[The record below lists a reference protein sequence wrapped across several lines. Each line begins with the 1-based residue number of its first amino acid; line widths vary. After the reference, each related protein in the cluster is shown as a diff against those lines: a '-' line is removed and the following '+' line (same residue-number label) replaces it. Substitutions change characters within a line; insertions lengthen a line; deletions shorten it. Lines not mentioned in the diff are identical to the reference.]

1 MNRIVWWLL
10 LYPLVSELC
19 SLLQFL
25 QRIEYNDD
33 ARFARGALSWAL
45 YLFIAAIL
53 WRHRRDN

>member
-33 ARFARGALSWAL
+33 ARFAQ
-45 YLFIAAIL
+45 
-53 WRHRRDN
+53 